1 MKKVMIV
8 SDYPVEA
15 PNSIAEIL
23 KRLLKINA
31 LASTEKVVCIN
42 GNVTQITVS
51 DAVKTYCSYTVNTND
66 LISSQNVSF
75 SDKLFFGT
83 DRIIRS
89 FAKRYG
95 LVDKYKRIAVR
106 IKMRRIFRREKPDLV
121 LFLIYTPDAFIME
134 LCAKLKIP
142 FMHLLYDT
150 VISRPGIDKPY
161 VLKLEAQAINNG
173 CGYFV
178 PDFFYSEYI
187 KHYEANSIFP
197 YKLPLLIDKT
207 DVLRAY
213 NKREK
218 ELRYTYFG
226 QLQSFRNA
234 DAISEIMR
242 TVGMKL
248 DIYASKPI
256 EGNDVLTI
264 HSGVTGEELYRIV
277 AQSRFLVAF
286 DNSAPFQNYLPSK
299 AYLYVSFTKPV
310 IAFGD
315 NEDSALLRFF
325 KDYPFFYYQNINEST
340 NGLINFIHSDFPIGF
355 NEQIY
360 NQYKDHAPNNALK
373 QINNLI
379 ADILN
384 DQ

>member
-23 KRLLKINA
+23 KRLLKINT

-66 LISSQNVSF
+66 LNSSQNASF

-187 KHYEANSIFP
+187 KHYEANSIYP

-207 DVLRAY
+207 AVLRAY
-213 NKREK
+213 DKREK
-218 ELRYTYFG
+218 ELQFTYFG
-226 QLQSFRNA
+226 QIQSFRNA
-234 DAISEIMR
+234 DVISELLCS
-242 TVGMKL
+242 VGIKL

-256 EGNDVLTI
+256 KGNDVLI
-264 HSGVTGEELYRIV
+264 VHPGVTGDELYSIV
-277 AQSRFLVAF
+277 AQSKYLIAF
-286 DNSAPFQNYLPSK
+286 DNSAPYQDYLPSK
-299 AYLYVSFTKPV
+299 AYMYVSFTKPV

-315 NEDSALLRFF
+315 NKDSALIRFF
-325 KDYPFFYYQNINEST
+325 KDYPYFYYQNINEPT
-340 NGLINFIHSDFPIGF
+340 DGLMAFLSYDIPDLFD
-355 NEQIY
+355 EQIY
-360 NQYKDHAPNNALK
+360 D
-373 QINNLI
+373 
-379 ADILN
+379 
-384 DQ
+384 